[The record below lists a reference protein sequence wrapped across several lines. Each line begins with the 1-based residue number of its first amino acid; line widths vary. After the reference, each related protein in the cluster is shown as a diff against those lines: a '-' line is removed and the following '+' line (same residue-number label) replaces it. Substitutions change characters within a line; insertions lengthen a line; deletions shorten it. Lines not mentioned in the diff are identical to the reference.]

1 MIRVRQFELEEK
13 LRINSILLL
22 NGIRKYRQ
30 MLEHRLQCG
39 KYRVSVKSVKQE
51 RIYSTLN
58 FNGKMKLKKN
68 QILIN

>member
-30 MLEHRLQCG
+30 MLDVVFSAEN
-39 KYRVSVKSVKQE
+39 
-51 RIYSTLN
+51 TA
-58 FNGKMKLKKN
+58 
-68 QILIN
+68 